1 MKEMKKGN
9 ETKAK
14 KVKNEKQYTPENPA
28 VKKKQDLRKVTGDL
42 TDTQQS
48 ESKRKKTDTWTTEEK
63 ARMVCKQR
71 RGDKEDTESKDAEQP
86 KAVEQEK
93 ETRSRRTRVRITN
106 KEDNAIVQKPT
117 TETPDDV
124 KTYEMNTYE
133 KDTKRNK
140 LEHKE
145 HDPPD

>member
-9 ETKAK
+9 ETKTK
-14 KVKNEKQYTPENPA
+14 QVKNEKHYTPENPA
-28 VKKKQDLRKVTGDL
+28 VKKKRKRKVTGDL

-63 ARMVCKQR
+63 ERMACKQR
-71 RGDKEDTESKDAEQP
+71 RGDKQDTESKDAEQP
-86 KAVEQEK
+86 KVVEQEK
-93 ETRSRRTRVRITN
+93 ETRSRRKRVRITN
-106 KEDNAIVQKPT
+106 KEDIAIVQKPT

-124 KTYEMNTYE
+124 KTHEMNTYE
-133 KDTKRNK
+133 KDTKRIK

-145 HDPPD
+145 RDPPD